1 MVNSKSVIPLHGIVW
16 IQSQKSLAVV
26 KKPEHLGSRVE
37 CILISSAGLEFKNL
51 CNFVPSGI
59 IDAAPML
66 KAFEETFLNSEEAP
80 FPTGGDATSM
90 AIGVAL
96 LEAANKVLGYCEKNK
111 RYFPWNV
118 ICPDICLRPLL
129 ADASFS
135 SPKDAYEEAYTSLST
150 MLVERDIAGYMTE
163 VAKADDYQRFPS
175 KYNNAVPPTATA
187 ATAAAAAPVR
197 ENVSSVS
204 QNNLRNYVK
213 ADLDTSAS
221 GIRKFVEFD
230 DDEYNSPPKAQKR

>member
-1 MVNSKSVIPLHGIVW
+1 MINPKSVIPLHGIVW

-51 CNFVPSGI
+51 CNFIPSGI

-66 KAFEETFLNSEEAP
+66 KAFEETFLNSEDSP
-80 FPTGGDATSM
+80 FPTGGDVTSM

-129 ADASFS
+129 AEASFA
-135 SPKDAYEEAYTSLST
+135 SPRDAYEESYASIST
-150 MLVERDIAGYMTE
+150 LLVERDIAGYMTE

-175 KYNNAVPPTATA
+175 KYNNAVPA
-187 ATAAAAAPVR
+187 AVPAR
-197 ENVSSVS
+197 ESVTSAS
-204 QNNLRNYVK
+204 QNTLRNYVK
-213 ADLDTSAS
+213 VDSEATAN
-221 GIRKFVEFD
+221 GIRKFI
-230 DDEYNSPPKAQKR
+230 EYDTEDAIFPPKIQRR